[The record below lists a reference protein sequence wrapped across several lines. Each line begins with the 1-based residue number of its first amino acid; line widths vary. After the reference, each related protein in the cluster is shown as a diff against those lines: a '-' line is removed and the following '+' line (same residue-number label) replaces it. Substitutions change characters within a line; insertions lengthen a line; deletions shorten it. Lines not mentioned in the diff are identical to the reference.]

1 MSLWSDLAEAALRHD
16 PPSRADALAVLG
28 ADDEHLLPILH
39 AAYRVRRHHHG
50 RTVRIHVL
58 QNAKL
63 GACPEDC
70 AFCSQSVRF
79 DTGLERQSLQSVE
92 EIVAGAAK
100 AAAMGAVKYCIVTAT
115 RGPSAR
121 DLDTI
126 CEAVTRIRAE
136 YDIEIC
142 TSLGLL
148 KEGQAER
155 LKAAGVTRFNH
166 NLESSEGHFAEV
178 VGSHAWGDRVAT
190 VRRARAAGM
199 EACSGG
205 IFGMGESLADRVDL
219 AFALRDL
226 EVESIPVN
234 FLDPRPGTP
243 LGDRERM
250 TPAECL
256 KALAMMRF
264 VNPSRDIRIAG
275 GREVTLRGMQVLALW
290 PANSLFV
297 NGYLTTPGA
306 GHDHDMQ
313 MIADAGFEVA
323 VLETRDS

>member
-1 MSLWSDLAEAALRHD
+1 MSLWSALADAALANAA
-16 PPSRADALAVLG
+16 PSRDDALAVLT
-28 ADDEHLLPILH
+28 APDDELLPLLH
-39 AAYRVRRHHHG
+39 EAFRVRQHHHG
-50 RTVRIHVL
+50 RTVRVHVL

-70 AFCSQSVRF
+70 AFCSQSAHH
-79 DTGLERQSLQSVE
+79 DSGLGREKLQTAD

-100 AAAMGAVKYCIVTAT
+100 AASMGAVKYCIVTAT
-115 RGPSAR
+115 RGPSER

-136 YDIEIC
+136 HDIEIC

-148 KEGQAER
+148 REGQAER
-155 LKAAGVTRFNH
+155 LKAAGVKRFNH
-166 NLESSEGHFAEV
+166 NLESSRAYFGEV
-178 VGSHAWGDRVAT
+178 VGTHGWDDRVAT

-199 EACSGG
+199 EACCGG

-219 AFALRDL
+219 AFSLREL
-226 EVESIPVN
+226 QVESIPVN

-243 LGDRERM
+243 LGDRERL
-250 TPAECL
+250 TPQECL
-256 KALAMMRF
+256 RALAMMRF

-275 GREVTLRGMQVLALW
+275 GREVNLRSLQVLALW

-297 NGYLTTPGA
+297 DGYLTTPGA
-306 GHDHDMQ
+306 GYEHDMR

-323 VLETRDS
+323 RIETGDS